1 MKSIISE
8 NRADKRNKLFIFLS
22 GFFVTNALVAEMVGT
37 KIFSAEATFGLNP
50 VNLNVLGT
58 TFDFNLTAGT
68 ILWPFV
74 FISTDIINEYFG
86 KAGVRRISVF
96 TAGLIAYGFLIIG
109 LSTLLEPAT
118 FWLEQNKVDSQGNP
132 FNISVAFNTIFRQG
146 MGIITASLTAFLVGQ
161 LVDVYVFQRL
171 RKISGPKMLW
181 LRATG
186 STMVSQLIDSF
197 VVLFIA
203 FYLLGNWTLLFVLQV
218 GIMNYIAK
226 GILAVL
232 LTPLLYIAHAAID
245 RYLGKEESELMME
258 EAAQSSKKLF

>member
-1 MKSIISE
+1 MKIPVKAIESQKH
-8 NRADKRNKLFIFLS
+8 NLFILLS
-22 GFFVTNALVAEMVGT
+22 GFFVTNALVAEMVGI
-37 KIFSAEATFGLNP
+37 KIFSAESTFGLSPANI
-50 VNLNVLGT
+50 NLFGT
-58 TFDFNLTAGT
+58 AFSFNLTAGT

-109 LSTLLEPAT
+109 LATLLEPAQ
-118 FWLEQNKVDSQGNP
+118 FWLDTNKTDYLGNP
-132 FNISVAFNTIFRQG
+132 FNIDIAFNSVFRQG
-146 MGIITASLTAFLVGQ
+146 MGIIVASLTAFLVGQ

-171 RKISGPKMLW
+171 RKWSGPKMLW

-203 FYLLGNWTLLFVLQV
+203 FYLLGNWSLTLVFQV
-218 GIMNYIAK
+218 GVMNYIAK
-226 GILAVL
+226 GILAVC
-232 LTPLLYIAHAAID
+232 LTPLLYVAHSAID
-245 RYLGKEESELMME
+245 KYLGKEESEKIME
-258 EAAQSSKKLF
+258 EAAQSSDKLF

>member
-1 MKSIISE
+1 MNSSGSSSS
-8 NRADKRNKLFIFLS
+8 DHKRNRLFIILS
-22 GFFVTNALVAEMVGT
+22 GFFITNALVAEMVGI
-37 KIFSAEATFGLNP
+37 KIFSAENTLGLNP
-50 VNLNVLGT
+50 AQISVFGT
-58 TFDFNLTAGT
+58 VFDFNLTAGT

-109 LSTLLEPAT
+109 LSTLLEPAA
-118 FWLEQNKVDSQGNP
+118 FWLDQNKIDSQGNP
-132 FNISVAFNTIFRQG
+132 FNINTAFNTVFRQG

-186 STMVSQLIDSF
+186 S
-197 VVLFIA
+197 
-203 FYLLGNWTLLFVLQV
+203 
-218 GIMNYIAK
+218 
-226 GILAVL
+226 
-232 LTPLLYIAHAAID
+232 
-245 RYLGKEESELMME
+245 
-258 EAAQSSKKLF
+258 